1 VNRLLNDLRYAL
13 RQVRK
18 SPGFAATAILTL
30 ALGIGA
36 NAVIFTLVDS
46 IMLRPLPFSHQDR
59 LMRINGTTNADI
71 YPKGWIRELGSHSKS
86 FQSISGFGANT
97 EMNVSSDA
105 SVDREFGSAVTVN
118 TFDTLGIH
126 STLGTFFSKEDAITG
141 QDQEV
146 VLSYGY
152 WRQHFGGDPT
162 ILGQRIRIDGVW
174 RTVLGVM
181 PAGVRFPYPDT
192 QFVIPVSFKGG
203 DPIEAWQTFDLR
215 ALGRLKDGVAPA
227 QAQAEL
233 RGLHNVLL
241 PLFPWRMP
249 DSWASDMAV
258 VPLLQAEVGAV
269 RPKLLLLF
277 GAVGLIL
284 LIACANVA
292 NLTLA
297 RTNGREREIAVRGAL
312 GASGKRL
319 VQQLLTES
327 LVLGILAGIVGLMA
341 AAASLQVFVRLLPAD
356 TPRLDNVSLHGSVL
370 LFAAIASV
378 VAGFAFGLI
387 PAVKAVRTVSS
398 QLLDTLRSGSRSFAG
413 KASQFRLSRF
423 LVVGQIASS
432 VVVITVAGLMLHSLY
447 KLSQVNPGFN
457 TDQIV
462 TAEIALDSTAC
473 QQTGRC
479 QSFFQTLLE
488 RARGIEGTQSVAL
501 TDSLPMSGWDT
512 NYVYDAEGHPRQARQ
527 GASVATG
534 RTVSSD
540 YFSVLGLQLLRGRL
554 LTPSDASGSSRA
566 AVIDQRMAE
575 RLWPHQDPIGKHLI
589 SVDDEAVPAVWD
601 PQKASIVVGVVR
613 NAREGNLESGY
624 QDEIFLP
631 MTAMQPHPMMYVM
644 LRTHST
650 PSEAAAAL
658 RRAVAGIDPQVPV
671 TRVRTLDE
679 VVSASVSAPRSLTL
693 LLLGFGTLAV
703 VIGAVGVYSLIA
715 YIVSWRTREIGIR
728 LALGEQRHHIALGI
742 VKQSLFLAVT
752 GSVAGLMAA
761 IAFTRLLHSFLF
773 EVSPLDPLTFFV
785 VSFLMMLIALVAA
798 WLPARRAA
806 SVDPMQALR
815 SE

>member
-1 VNRLLNDLRYAL
+1 MTNPLNDLRYAF
-13 RQVRK
+13 RQLRK
-18 SPGFAATAILTL
+18 SPGFATTAILTL

-36 NAVIFTLVDS
+36 NAVIFTFVDS
-46 IMLRPLPFSHQDR
+46 IMLRPLPFPHQDR
-59 LMRINGTTNADI
+59 LMRITGTTSADI
-71 YPKGWIRELGSHSKS
+71 FPKGWIQQLGSHSTA
-86 FQSISGFGANT
+86 FQSISGYGANT

-118 TFDTLGIH
+118 TLDTLGIRPTH
-126 STLGTFFSKEDAITG
+126 GTFFSKEDAITG

-152 WRQHFGGDPT
+152 WRQHFGGNPT
-162 ILGQRIRIDGVW
+162 ILGQKIRVDGVW
-174 RTVLGVM
+174 RTILGVM
-181 PAGVRFPYPDT
+181 PAGVHFPYSDT
-192 QFVIPVSFKGG
+192 QFVIPVSFKRG
-203 DPIEAWQTFDLR
+203 DPIDAWKTFDLR
-215 ALGRLKDGVAPA
+215 AIGRLKDGVAPA
-227 QAQAEL
+227 LAQAEL

-249 DSWASDMAV
+249 DIWASDLTVA
-258 VPLLQAEVGAV
+258 PLLQSEVGAV

-312 GASGKRL
+312 GASRKRL
-319 VQQLLTES
+319 VQQLLTEN
-327 LVLGILAGIVGLMA
+327 LVLGLLAGVVGLMA

-356 TPRLDNVSLHGSVL
+356 TPRLGNVALHGSVL

-387 PAVKAVRTVSS
+387 PAVKAVKTVSS
-398 QLLDTLRSGSRSFAG
+398 QLLDTLRSGSRGVAG
-413 KASQFRLSRF
+413 KASQFRLSRI
-423 LVVGQIASS
+423 LVIGQIASS
-432 VVVITVAGLMLHSLY
+432 VVVITVAGLLLHSLY

-457 TDQIV
+457 TDQII

-473 QQTGRC
+473 QQKGRC
-479 QSFFQTLLE
+479 ESFFQTLLE
-488 RARGIEGTQSVAL
+488 RARGIKGTRAVAL
-501 TDSLPMSGWDT
+501 TDSLPMSGWDN
-512 NYVYDAEGHPRQARQ
+512 NYVYDAQGHPREARQ
-527 GASVATG
+527 GASLATG

-554 LTPSDASGSSRA
+554 LTPSDASGASRA
-566 AVIDQRMAE
+566 AVINQSMAE
-575 RLWPHQDPIGKHLI
+575 RLWPHQDPVGKHII
-589 SVDDEAVPAVWD
+589 SVADEATPAVWD

-613 NAREGNLESGY
+613 NAREGSLEGGF
-624 QDEIFLP
+624 QDEVFLP
-631 MTAMQPHPMMYVM
+631 MTAMQPHPTMYVM
-644 LRTHST
+644 LRTRTT
-650 PSEAAAAL
+650 PSEAAAGL
-658 RRAVAGIDPQVPV
+658 RRVVASIDPHVPV
-671 TRVRTLDE
+671 TRVRTLNE

-693 LLLGFGTLAV
+693 LLLGFGVLAV

-728 LALGEQRHHIALGI
+728 LALGEQRGHIALGI
-742 VKQSLFLAVT
+742 VQQGLVLAVT
-752 GSVAGLMAA
+752 GSVAGLMTA

-773 EVSPLDPLTFFV
+773 EVSPLDPLTFCV
-785 VSFLMMLIALVAA
+785 VSLLMMLIALVAA

-806 SVDPMQALR
+806 SVDPMHALR

>member
-1 VNRLLNDLRYAL
+1 MSRLLNDLRYAL
-13 RQVRK
+13 RQLRK

-46 IMLRPLPFSHQDR
+46 IMLRPLPFPHQDR
-59 LMRINGTTNADI
+59 LMRITGSNGNI
-71 YPKGWIRELGSHSKS
+71 FPKGWIQQLGSHSMA
-86 FQSISGFGANT
+86 FQSISGYGANT

-118 TFDTLGIH
+118 TFDTLGIRPV
-126 STLGTFFSKEDAITG
+126 LGNFFSREDSIAG

-152 WRQHFGGDPT
+152 WRQHFGGNPT
-162 ILGQRIRIDGVW
+162 ILGQRIRVDGVW
-174 RTVLGVM
+174 RAILGVM
-181 PAGVRFPYPDT
+181 PAGIRFPYPDT

-203 DPIEAWQTFDLR
+203 DPIDAWNRFDLR
-215 ALGRLKDGVAPA
+215 ALGRLKAGVTPA
-227 QAQAEL
+227 QAQVEL

-249 DSWASDMAV
+249 DSWASDMTV
-258 VPLLQAEVGAV
+258 VPLLQSEVGAV

-277 GAVGLIL
+277 GAVGLIF

-312 GASGKRL
+312 GASSQRL

-327 LVLGILAGIVGLMA
+327 LVLGVLAGAVGLMA

-356 TPRLDNVSLHGSVL
+356 TPRLGNVALNGSVL
-370 LFAAIASV
+370 LFAAIASL

-387 PAVKAVRTVSS
+387 PAFKAVKTVST
-398 QLLDTLRSGSRSFAG
+398 QLLETLRSGSRSFSG

-423 LVVGQIASS
+423 LVIGQIASS
-432 VVVITVAGLMLHSLY
+432 VVVITVAGLLLHSLY

-457 TDQIV
+457 TDRIV

-473 QQTGRC
+473 RQTGRC
-479 QSFFQTLLE
+479 ESFFQTLLE
-488 RARGIEGTQSVAL
+488 RARGIEGTQAVAL
-501 TDSLPMSGWDT
+501 TDSLPMSGWDN

-527 GASVATG
+527 GASLATG

-554 LTPSDASGSSRA
+554 LTPSDASGASRA

-575 RLWPHQDPIGKHLI
+575 RLWPHQDPIGKHII
-589 SVDDEAVPAVWD
+589 SVADEATPAVWD

-613 NAREGNLESGY
+613 NAREGSLEGGY
-624 QDEIFLP
+624 QDEVFLP
-631 MTAMQPHPMMYVM
+631 MTALQSHPMMYVM
-644 LRTHST
+644 LRTHTT

-658 RRAVAGIDPQVPV
+658 RRVVAAIDPQVPV
-671 TRVRTLDE
+671 TRVRTLNE
-679 VVSASVSAPRSLTL
+679 VVSASVSAPRSLTI
-693 LLLGFGTLAV
+693 LLLGFGVLAV
-703 VIGAVGVYSLIA
+703 VIGAIGVYSLIA

-728 LALGEQRHHIALGI
+728 LALGEQRGRIALGI
-742 VKQSLFLAVT
+742 VKQSLFLALA
-752 GSVAGLMAA
+752 GSVAGLLAA
-761 IAFTRLLHSFLF
+761 IAFTRLLHNFLF
-773 EVSPLDPLTFFV
+773 EVSPVDPLTFCV
-785 VSFLMMLIALVAA
+785 VSLLTMLIALVAA

-806 SVDPMQALR
+806 SVDPMHALR

>member
-46 IMLRPLPFSHQDR
+46 IMLRPLPFPQQDR
-59 LMRINGTTNADI
+59 LMRIAGNSADI
-71 YPKGWIRELGSHSKS
+71 FPKGWIQQLGSHSRS
-86 FQSISGFGANT
+86 FQSISGFGADT

-105 SVDREFGSAVTVN
+105 SADREFASAVTVN
-118 TFDTLGIH
+118 AFDTLGIH
-126 STLGTFFSKEDAITG
+126 PTLGRFFKQEDSIAG
-141 QDQEV
+141 QDQQV

-152 WRQHFGGDPT
+152 WRQHFGGNPSVV
-162 ILGQRIRIDGVW
+162 GQRIRIDGVW
-174 RTVLGVM
+174 RTILGVM

-203 DPIEAWQTFDLR
+203 DPIDAWKTFDLR
-215 ALGRLKDGVAPA
+215 ALGRLNDGVTPA

-241 PLFPWRMP
+241 PMFPWQMP
-249 DSWASDMAV
+249 DMWAADTTV
-258 VPLLQAEVGAV
+258 VPLLQSEVGAV

-277 GAVGLIL
+277 VAVGLIL

-312 GASGKRL
+312 GASGNRL
-319 VQQLLTES
+319 VRQLLTES
-327 LVLGILAGIVGLMA
+327 LVLGVLAGGVGLLA
-341 AAASLQVFVRLLPAD
+341 AAASLKIFVRLLPAD
-356 TPRLDNVSLHGSVL
+356 TPRLDSVSLHGDVL
-370 LFAAIASV
+370 VFAVLASLI
-378 VAGFAFGLI
+378 AGFSFGLI
-387 PAVKAVRTVSS
+387 PAVKAVTTVSS
-398 QLLDTLRSGSRSFAG
+398 RLLDTLRSGSRGVAG

-423 LVVGQIASS
+423 LVIGQIASS
-432 VVVITVAGLMLHSLY
+432 VVIITVAGLLLHSLY
-447 KLSQVNPGFN
+447 KLAQVNPGFN
-457 TDQIV
+457 TDRIV

-473 QQTGRC
+473 QLAGRC
-479 QSFFQTLLE
+479 QSFFQTLLDH
-488 RARGIEGTQSVAL
+488 ASGIEGMQAVAL
-501 TDSLPMSGWDT
+501 TDSLPMSGLDN
-512 NYVYDAEGHPRQARQ
+512 NYVFDADGHPRVARQ
-527 GASVATG
+527 PANLATG

-554 LTPSDASGSSRA
+554 LTPSDASGASRA
-566 AVIDQRMAE
+566 AVINQHMAE
-575 RLWPHQDPIGKHLI
+575 KLWPHQDPIGKHLI
-589 SVDDEAVPAVWD
+589 SVVDEPTPAVMD
-601 PQKASIVVGVVR
+601 PQKTSIVVGVVR
-613 NAREGNLESGY
+613 NAREGSLQSGY
-624 QDEIFLP
+624 QDEVFLP
-631 MTAMQPHPMMYVM
+631 MTALQPHPMMYVM
-644 LRTHST
+644 LRTHSG
-650 PSEAAAAL
+650 PADAAAAL
-658 RRAVAGIDPQVPV
+658 RRVVATIDPQVPV

-693 LLLGFGTLAV
+693 LLLGFGLLAV
-703 VIGAVGVYSLIA
+703 VIGAIGVYSLIA

-728 LALGEQRHHIALGI
+728 LALGEQRRHIALGI

-752 GSVAGLMAA
+752 GSTAGLLLA
-761 IAFTRLLHSFLF
+761 IAFARLLHGFLF
-773 EVSPLDPLTFFV
+773 EVSPVDPLTFFV
-785 VSFLMMLIALVAA
+785 VSLLMMLIALVAA